1 MVDFIPTCQF
11 SALNI
16 SKCGQYTV
24 YGGKKKPIR
33 LELGNYTK
41 V

>member
-16 SKCGQYTV
+16 SKCGQYAV
-24 YGGKKKPIR
+24 YGGKKKANKIR
-33 LELGNYTK
+33 TGQLY
-41 V
+41 